1 MSGPLLLLL
10 VLVTLLVGLVA
21 GKAWERYR
29 LEGGQLVDR
38 RRLRNSPHYLQ
49 GLNCLVSRQ
58 LDLAVDEFSRAA
70 AINENALDIQITL
83 GNLYREKGQVGRA
96 IQIHQLLLQRP
107 GLSRAEQVAILLCLG
122 LDYKQGGFVDRA
134 VEAFGE
140 VLKLDAASVPAL
152 VNLEKL
158 HEDQHQWEEAARI
171 RGKIAVLSPGD
182 EQGRHQTVL
191 AYLENELGRQA
202 IERQDYAEAVTRF
215 QHVIE
220 LNSGIVPAYLHLG
233 DVHALQGQ
241 LTEAASA
248 WERAVDVAPARAYL
262 AFDRLAKAYQKMGR
276 PERFAELCRRLI
288 AENPTDWRAHL
299 ALARHLRGQGQA
311 LEALELLMQAIS
323 VNPHAISV
331 HQTAWGVM
339 GDLDFEPALVQDYV
353 DGCRQAVFYQDPHAC
368 IRCHYRSTELLWQ
381 CPHCHEWDPF
391 IEERLTPARDESEL
405 APTPHAGG

>member
-70 AINENALDIQITL
+70 TINENALDIQITL

-140 VLKLDAASVPAL
+140 VIKLDADNVPAL

-158 HEDQHQWEEAARI
+158 HEDQQQWDEAART
-171 RGKIAVLSPGD
+171 RRQIAELSPAD
-182 EQGRHQTVL
+182 EQARHQTVL

-202 IERQDYAEAVTRF
+202 MERQDYAEAVSRF
-215 QHVIE
+215 RHVIE
-220 LNSGIVPAYLHLG
+220 LNPAIVPAYLHLG
-233 DVHALQGQ
+233 DVDALQGR
-241 LTEAASA
+241 LAEATAT
-248 WERAVDVAPARAYL
+248 WERVVSVAPARAYL
-262 AFDRLAKAYQKMGR
+262 AFDRLARAYSAQGQ
-276 PERFAELCRRLI
+276 PERFAGLCERLI
-288 AENPTDWRAHL
+288 AEHPTDWRARL
-299 ALARHLRGQGQA
+299 ALARHRRAAGRPA
-311 LEALELLMQAIS
+311 EALDLLMQAIS

-339 GDLDFEPALVQDYV
+339 GDLGFEPSLVQRYV
-353 DGCRQAVFYQDPHAC
+353 DGCRQAVFYQDPHVC
-368 IRCHYRSTELLWQ
+368 VRCHYRSTELLWQ

-405 APTPHAGG
+405 AAPHAGT